1 MALPMD
7 AKVPQLIPIDLQG
20 LLGKPAPTLTPSRPV
35 TTQYSRTN
43 LPQFMEGRQEVS
55 PGLFGRVGL
64 LGIAPQVERI
74 QATMPQDYAQEYADL
89 ERAFQESYA
98 SRPEYFGRD
107 YSIGQ
112 FMPGIP
118 QLDVEPIGPD
128 YGQLAAQATGLAAA
142 KELGVFDEIFQ
153 PADDVRDFVKE
164 QIIES
169 QPVQFVEDV
178 TQAGLSKAKETAQDI
193 YQSQPIQEL
202 RTGVE
207 NIADIAAYPITSFAD
222 AVENITP
229 DGVGSSIQEAKDKLV
244 NTVQDLFGVEEFE
257 MPKFFETAKDLF
269 SGASD
274 IVGDIGSIQNAIENP
289 TSLNMSSALD
299 ATESIYNKF
308 SKDAANI
315 PSGAKDFL
323 ESTGGALHLA
333 SFAQNPTAKGLP
345 SAYASASNIL
355 GNIMP
360 EISSPLGGE
369 AIKASLP
376 GSQYIGPASQ
386 IYSGIKALEGGIDS
400 PADVASVASGI
411 TGASSLASSLGVGGA
426 GVQALGSLAGPAA
439 IAALALQVPALLEG
453 GAAGE
458 FPRFESTIG
467 LTNGNF
473 DVVDSSQYDQ
483 GTDFYTGGQTKNA
496 LDFVNYMVDN
506 LGYEVD
512 QEGYKQFQESDAD
525 TIVDEYGYFTERHDM
540 KDPSHNAADFVANM
554 LRFGAIK
561 PTENTPLDFNINEA
575 IEILDPDVSAYSPEE
590 QQFASRNTDV
600 GYILG
605 EMYGRPA
612 TPTYKVPTQEELA
625 ALNLPSFTGVNMDFI
640 NSLLG
645 SGTQEDLTT
654 RRIESMAFD
663 PFGLESFKAI
673 NI

>member
-1 MALPMD
+1 
-7 AKVPQLIPIDLQG
+7 
-20 LLGKPAPTLTPSRPV
+20 
-35 TTQYSRTN
+35 
-43 LPQFMEGRQEVS
+43 
-55 PGLFGRVGL
+55 
-64 LGIAPQVERI
+64 
-74 QATMPQDYAQEYADL
+74 
-89 ERAFQESYA
+89 
-98 SRPEYFGRD
+98 
-107 YSIGQ
+107 
-112 FMPGIP
+112 
-118 QLDVEPIGPD
+118 
-128 YGQLAAQATGLAAA
+128 
-142 KELGVFDEIFQ
+142 
-153 PADDVRDFVKE
+153 
-164 QIIES
+164 
-169 QPVQFVEDV
+169 
-178 TQAGLSKAKETAQDI
+178 
-193 YQSQPIQEL
+193 
-202 RTGVE
+202 
-207 NIADIAAYPITSFAD
+207 
-222 AVENITP
+222 
-229 DGVGSSIQEAKDKLV
+229 
-244 NTVQDLFGVEEFE
+244 
-257 MPKFFETAKDLF
+257 
-269 SGASD
+269 
-274 IVGDIGSIQNAIENP
+274 
-289 TSLNMSSALD
+289 
-299 ATESIYNKF
+299 
-308 SKDAANI
+308 
-315 PSGAKDFL
+315 
-323 ESTGGALHLA
+323 
-333 SFAQNPTAKGLP
+333 
-345 SAYASASNIL
+345 
-355 GNIMP
+355 
-360 EISSPLGGE
+360 
-369 AIKASLP
+369 
-376 GSQYIGPASQ
+376 
-386 IYSGIKALEGGIDS
+386 
-400 PADVASVASGI
+400 
-411 TGASSLASSLGVGGA
+411 
-426 GVQALGSLAGPAA
+426 LAGPAA

-645 SGTQEDLTT
+645 SGAQEDLTT

-663 PFGLESFKAI
+663 PFGLESLKAI